1 MERAMNGGGALL
13 DRGAGGDI
21 NRLLTWVLCMGL
33 HLQLWLQAVWL
44 YTSTSLRFAP

>member
-1 MERAMNGGGALL
+1 MEAGPSWTEALEV
-13 DRGAGGDI
+13 DI

-44 YTSTSLRFAP
+44 YMSTSLRFAP